1 MAVVTGPN
9 MSGKSTYM
17 RQVALICVLTQ
28 LGSFVPARTAEVPI
42 IDRVFTR
49 VGASDDIAGG
59 RSTFMVEMTELADI
73 LTEAD
78 ADSLVVLDEVGR
90 GTSTRDGYAIAQAAT
105 EYLHDEIG
113 SYTLFATHHHE
124 LTDVA
129 AALSRAS
136 NYHFSAART
145 ADGIEFE
152 HDLRGGPAEASYGVE
167 VAEMAGVPGDVV
179 DRAGG
184 LLEGNRETDAVS
196 AIGDDVRPAAS
207 DERTGPSGFEP
218 DRVGPETTTTDG
230 GREAILAELESVDLA
245 ETTPLEALNLLSEL
259 QSSIE

>member
-1 MAVVTGPN
+1 
-9 MSGKSTYM
+9 
-17 RQVALICVLTQ
+17 LH
-28 LGSFVPARTAEVPI
+28 
-42 IDRVFTR
+42 
-49 VGASDDIAGG
+49 
-59 RSTFMVEMTELADI
+59 
-73 LTEAD
+73 
-78 ADSLVVLDEVGR
+78 EVGR

-129 AALSRAS
+129 ATLPQAS

-145 ADGIEFE
+145 ADGVEFE

-184 LLEGNRETDAVS
+184 LLDDKEMRTSVS
-196 AIGDDVRPAAS
+196 ES
-207 DERTGPSGFEP
+207 DRIT
-218 DRVGPETTTTDG
+218 PEMTTTDG
-230 GREAILAELESVDLA
+230 GREALLAELESVDLA